1 MTYGILGCGVDIC
14 YPGEHRG
21 LYQDLIKKGGV
32 ISEQSPGSPP
42 LARYFPARNRIIS
55 GMADIVLVIEA
66 KEKSGSLITADQALE
81 QGKEVYALPGPVT
94 SLLSQGCH
102 RLIAQGAGIL
112 LSPEDLMETMGICLS
127 KSRQNKS
134 SEKKVLESPEN
145 MVYSCVDLFPKGLQ
159 ELAQETK
166 LAPEILMEE
175 LITLE
180 LQGFV
185 KEISKNY
192 YVKMR

>member
-1 MTYGILGCGVDIC
+1 
-14 YPGEHRG
+14 
-21 LYQDLIKKGGV
+21 
-32 ISEQSPGSPP
+32 
-42 LARYFPARNRIIS
+42 
-55 GMADIVLVIEA
+55 
-66 KEKSGSLITADQALE
+66 
-81 QGKEVYALPGPVT
+81 
-94 SLLSQGCH
+94 
-102 RLIAQGAGIL
+102 
-112 LSPEDLMETMGICLS
+112 
-127 KSRQNKS
+127 
-134 SEKKVLESPEN
+134 
-145 MVYSCVDLFPKGLQ
+145 MVYSCVGLFPKGLQ

>member
-1 MTYGILGCGVDIC
+1 
-14 YPGEHRG
+14 
-21 LYQDLIKKGGV
+21 
-32 ISEQSPGSPP
+32 
-42 LARYFPARNRIIS
+42 
-55 GMADIVLVIEA
+55 
-66 KEKSGSLITADQALE
+66 
-81 QGKEVYALPGPVT
+81 
-94 SLLSQGCH
+94 
-102 RLIAQGAGIL
+102 
-112 LSPEDLMETMGICLS
+112 
-127 KSRQNKS
+127 
-134 SEKKVLESPEN
+134 

>member
-1 MTYGILGCGVDIC
+1 
-14 YPGEHRG
+14 
-21 LYQDLIKKGGV
+21 
-32 ISEQSPGSPP
+32 
-42 LARYFPARNRIIS
+42 
-55 GMADIVLVIEA
+55 
-66 KEKSGSLITADQALE
+66 
-81 QGKEVYALPGPVT
+81 
-94 SLLSQGCH
+94 
-102 RLIAQGAGIL
+102 
-112 LSPEDLMETMGICLS
+112 METMGICLS

-145 MVYSCVDLFPKGLQ
+145 MVYSCVGLFPKALQ

>member
-1 MTYGILGCGVDIC
+1 M
-14 YPGEHRG
+14 
-21 LYQDLIKKGGV
+21 
-32 ISEQSPGSPP
+32 
-42 LARYFPARNRIIS
+42 IS
-55 GMADIVLVIEA
+55 GLADMILVMEA
-66 KEKSGSLITADQALE
+66 KEKSGSLITAAFALD
-81 QGKEVYALPGPVT
+81 QGKTIYALPGPVT
-94 SLLSQGCH
+94 SELSKGCN
-102 RLIAQGAGIL
+102 RIISDGAVPL
-112 LSPEDLMETMGICLS
+112 LSPKYLLEQEDLKLLKNRRISLS
-127 KSRQNKS
+127 DRVKN
-134 SEKKVLESPEN
+134 EKVLESPEN
-145 MVYSCVDLFPKGLQ
+145 MVYSCVGLFPKGLQ